1 MLYKLH
7 QLNISGLKQK
17 ICILVFIDEL
27 LNVIGTQSFELVD
40 IIFGKVWNSLRT
52 KHVFAKESLLSF
64 QEKIPHTIF
73 VLFQKTICFINFD
86 VLFSFYWFF

>member
-17 ICILVFIDEL
+17 ICTLVFIDEL
-27 LNVIGTQSFELVD
+27 LNILVFQSFELVD

-52 KHVFAKESLLSF
+52 KHLFAKESLLSF
-64 QEKIPHTIF
+64 QEKIPHAIF
-73 VLFQKTICFINFD
+73 VSSQKII
-86 VLFSFYWFF
+86 